1 MIRKGRGGSLLRART
16 AMREPTGI
24 RTTRNTQDADILR
37 VPAPNA
43 GRVDAGHLPKTEIA
57 ATADADLIPETT
69 IDIIKEKKED
79 PAQELTIEE
88 QLRGIRKRPRNAR
101 LPLSLIRDL
110 RISSRGLSRV
120 RPKLKKVP
128 CFLLRLAVSTS
139 LLSSFVR

>member
-1 MIRKGRGGSLLRART
+1 MIRKGRGGNPLRART
-16 AMREPTGI
+16 AMREGTGI

-37 VPAPNA
+37 VPAPTA
-43 GRVDAGHLPKTEIA
+43 GRADAGHLPQKEIA
-57 ATADADLIPETT
+57 ATVDADLIPETT

-88 QLRGIRKRPRNAR
+88 QLRGIRRRPRNAR
-101 LPLSLIRDL
+101 WLHSLIRDL
-110 RISSRGLSRV
+110 RILSRGLSRV

-128 CFLLRLAVSTS
+128 CLLAVSTS

>member
-1 MIRKGRGGSLLRART
+1 MKMIGGGNPLR
-16 AMREPTGI
+16 AMREGTGI
-24 RTTRNTQDADILR
+24 RITRNTQDADILR
-37 VPAPNA
+37 VPAPIA
-43 GRVDAGHLPKTEIA
+43 GRVDAGHLPQKEIA

-88 QLRGIRKRPRNAR
+88 QLRGIRRRPRNAR
-101 LPLSLIRDL
+101 WPLSLIRDL
-110 RISSRGLSRV
+110 RILSRGLSRV

-128 CFLLRLAVSTS
+128 CLLAVSTS

>member
-1 MIRKGRGGSLLRART
+1 MKMIGGGNPLRAKT
-16 AMREPTGI
+16 AMREGTGI

-37 VPAPNA
+37 VPAPIA
-43 GRVDAGHLPKTEIA
+43 GRADAGHLPQKEIA

-88 QLRGIRKRPRNAR
+88 QLRGIRRRPRNAR
-101 LPLSLIRDL
+101 WPLSLIRDL
-110 RISSRGLSRV
+110 RILSRGLSRV